1 MLHVLSDTVQ
11 TILIGVQK
19 FCVKVRNVAYLDD
32 SNKRSYGQQSF
43 FLSYPFGCN
52 SKLFFFFGSIT
63 EMYNNVG
70 TQAGVTI
77 PPTNSQPNPFGNSF
91 YGAGSGLI
99 RGGLGAYG
107 EKILGSSSEYVQS
120 NVSSI

>member
-1 MLHVLSDTVQ
+1 MTLIR
-11 TILIGVQK
+11 ILWPNSASSWSIL
-19 FCVKVRNVAYLDD
+19 LDAIV
-32 SNKRSYGQQSF
+32 N
-43 FLSYPFGCN
+43 
-52 SKLFFFFGSIT
+52 FFFFGSVT

-70 TQAGVTI
+70 GQAGVTI
-77 PPTNSQPNPFGNSF
+77 PPTNSQPNPFGNTF

-120 NVSSI
+120 NVSSA